1 MFAQMG
7 FDGMFFARLD
17 YEDRNVRLEQ
27 KTGEFIWKGSPS
39 LGK

>member
-7 FDGMFFARLD
+7 FDGVLFARLD
-17 YEDRNVRLEQ
+17 FQDRSIRLDQ
-27 KTGEFIWKGSPS
+27 KNGEFIWKGSPS